1 MVEGFGY
8 VSSEKGNTLVEAVV
22 ALALIGIIGVC
33 FLSAVAT
40 SSSSRIIADELT
52 SGRILAESQMEEIR
66 KRSYALTYDPA
77 PIPDEYAGYSAL
89 IDVDPFR
96 NGSIQKI
103 TVTITH
109 HGKEVASLESY
120 KVNR

>member
-1 MVEGFGY
+1 MR
-8 VSSEKGNTLVEAVV
+8 SERGSTLVEAVV

-40 SSSSRIIADELT
+40 SSSSRLIADEST
-52 SGRILAESQMEEIR
+52 SGRILAENQMEEIR
-66 KRSYALTYDPA
+66 KMNYALTYDPI
-77 PIPDEYAGYSAL
+77 PISDEYAGYSTM

-109 HGKEVASLESY
+109 RDKEVASLESY

>member
-1 MVEGFGY
+1 M
-8 VSSEKGNTLVEAVV
+8 SSERGSSLVEAVV

-40 SSSSRIIADELT
+40 SSSSRLIADEGT

-66 KRSYALTYDPA
+66 KRSYALTYNPV
-77 PIPDEYAGYSAL
+77 PIPDEYVGYSAL

-103 TVTITH
+103 TVTITCH
-109 HGKEVASLESY
+109 NKEVASLESY
-120 KVNR
+120 KVHR

>member
-1 MVEGFGY
+1 M
-8 VSSEKGNTLVEAVV
+8 SSERGSSLVEAVV
-22 ALALIGIIGVC
+22 ALALLGIIGVC

-40 SSSSRIIADELT
+40 SSSSRFIADEGT
-52 SGRILAESQMEEIR
+52 SGRILAESQMEELR
-66 KRSYALTYDPA
+66 KMDYSLAYDPI
-77 PIPDEYAGYSAL
+77 PIPDEYTGYAAL
-89 IDVDPFR
+89 VDVDPFR

-109 HGKEVASLESY
+109 HDKEVASLESY

>member
-1 MVEGFGY
+1 MN
-8 VSSEKGNTLVEAVV
+8 SEKGNTLVEAVV

-33 FLSAVAT
+33 FLSAVAA
-40 SSSSRIIADELT
+40 SSSSRLIADECT

-66 KRSYALTYDPA
+66 KSSYALTYDPI
-77 PIPDEYAGYSAL
+77 PIPDEYVSYSAL
-89 IDVDPFR
+89 IEVDPFR

-103 TVTITH
+103 TVTISH
-109 HGKEVASLESY
+109 NDKEVAILESY

>member
-1 MVEGFGY
+1 VG
-8 VSSEKGNTLVEAVV
+8 SERGSTLVEAVV
-22 ALALIGIIGVC
+22 ALALLGIIGVC

-40 SSSSRIIADELT
+40 SSSSRLIADEGT

-66 KRSYALTYDPA
+66 KMSYALTYSPV
-77 PIPDEYAGYSAL
+77 PIPDEYTGYSAL
-89 IDVDPFR
+89 IEVDPFR

-103 TVTITH
+103 TVTINH
-109 HGKEVASLESY
+109 RNKEVASLESY

>member
-1 MVEGFGY
+1 MSNERG
-8 VSSEKGNTLVEAVV
+8 SSLVEAVV

-40 SSSSRIIADELT
+40 SSSSRLIADEGT

-66 KRSYALTYDPA
+66 KRSYALTYDPV
-77 PIPDEYAGYSAL
+77 PIPDEYTGYFAL

-109 HGKEVASLESY
+109 HSKAVASLESY

>member
-1 MVEGFGY
+1 MR
-8 VSSEKGNTLVEAVV
+8 SERGSTLVEAVV

-40 SSSSRIIADELT
+40 SSSSRLIADENT

-66 KRSYALTYDPA
+66 KRSYALTYDPVA
-77 PIPDEYAGYSAL
+77 IPNEYVGYSAM
-89 IDVDPFR
+89 IDVDAFR

-109 HGKEVASLESY
+109 HNKEVASLESY

>member
-1 MVEGFGY
+1 MSGER
-8 VSSEKGNTLVEAVV
+8 GNTLVEAAV

-40 SSSSRIIADELT
+40 SSSSRMIADEQT
-52 SGRILAESQMEEIR
+52 SGRILAESQMEELR
-66 KRSYALTYDPA
+66 KMSYALTYDPI
-77 PIPDEYAGYSAL
+77 PISDEYASYSAVVD
-89 IDVDPFR
+89 IDPFR

-109 HGKEVASLESY
+109 RNKEVATLESY

>member
-1 MVEGFGY
+1 L
-8 VSSEKGNTLVEAVV
+8 SSERGSTLVEAVV
-22 ALALIGIIGVC
+22 ALALMGIIGVC

-40 SSSSRIIADELT
+40 SSSSRLIADECT
-52 SGRILAESQMEEIR
+52 SGRILAESQMEEVR
-66 KRSYALTYDPA
+66 KSSYAFTYDPA

-89 IDVDPFR
+89 IEVDPFR

-103 TVTITH
+103 TVTISH
-109 HGKEVASLESY
+109 NDKEVASLESY